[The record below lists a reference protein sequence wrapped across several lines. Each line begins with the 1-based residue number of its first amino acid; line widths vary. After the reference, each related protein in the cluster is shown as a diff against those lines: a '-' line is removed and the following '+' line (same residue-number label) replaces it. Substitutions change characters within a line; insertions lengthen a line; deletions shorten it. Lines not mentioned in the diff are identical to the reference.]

1 MRHLAV
7 IVLVLVFSFGCA
19 DGKSPVEPSPSAPEP
34 PLFTFTLAGGVSDT
48 ASRPLKGASVTVVN
62 GPRAGT
68 TTTTDDRGRFSMP
81 GTFTQSAVTVTAA
94 NEGYSTL
101 TRSFPP
107 PNRPVDGGNWWFS
120 FSLEPLAPSVNL
132 SGDYTL
138 TLTSNKACT
147 KLPEEARTRT
157 YRASIVSRGATTFE
171 GTLSDARIVP
181 VSVWA
186 PYFGIGVAGDF
197 ANLWLRVVEQLSDG
211 TYLAIEGG
219 IAATVPPS
227 GITGP
232 FNGHFVRCHNQPSWA
247 PGEYLWCGA
256 DGEGDECAS
265 GDNQLALVRKSLP

>member
-7 IVLVLVFSFGCA
+7 IVLVFALGCA

-34 PLFTFTLAGGVSDT
+34 PLLTFTLAGSVSDT
-48 ASRPLKGASVTVVN
+48 ASRPLKGVSVTVVN

-68 TTTTDDRGRFSMP
+68 ATTTDDRGRFSMP
-81 GTFTQSAVTVTAA
+81 GTFTLSAITVTAA

-107 PNRPVDGGNWWFS
+107 PNRPVEGGNWWFS
-120 FSLEPLAPSVNL
+120 FSLEPLGPSANL

-138 TLTSNKACT
+138 TLTSNKGCT
-147 KLPEEARTRT
+147 KLPEEARTRA
-157 YRASIVSRGATTFE
+157 YKVSIVARGTTAFE
-171 GTLSDARIVP
+171 GRLSEARMVP
-181 VSVWA
+181 VPVVGS
-186 PYFGIGVAGDF
+186 YFGVGVAGDF
-197 ANLWLRVVEQLSDG
+197 ADLSLRLAEQLSDG
-211 TYLAIEGG
+211 TYLAIEGRT
-219 IAATVPPS
+219 AATVGSS

-232 FNGHFVRCHNQPSWA
+232 FDGHFVRCGNQPSWA

-265 GDNQLALVRKSLP
+265 SDSQLALVRNSQP